1 MKMETDMS
9 AFAREYKR
17 RVPGRFMLVD
27 GSKLEEKI
35 GGQDLFVTKKLDG
48 VMQIICYEDGVAR
61 AFGTGGSETPHELP
75 CLSEMTAL
83 LQSRGI
89 TSALLAAE
97 LYAPLSAT
105 GRERVCDVAAA
116 LVDEKKKGELRL
128 AAFDLLEI
136 DDDDLSG
143 LPVEEK
149 MQRLRSLLRGG
160 IKVTV
165 VQSRLCPSVRE
176 VRQLYES
183 QVVRKGAEGLVVHS
197 SNGFVY
203 KVKPRHTIDVA
214 VIGYT
219 EGEGEHHE
227 KVRDLLTGVIATDGT
242 LRQIVS
248 VGGGMTEQER
258 ADLFN
263 RLKNSGAESEY
274 FETDSRGVAFQMV
287 RPEIVIEISAVD
299 FVTENSAGDPKQNML
314 LDYDNVTGYK
324 AVGKAPGVSL
334 HSATFV
340 RERTDKT
347 VCREDVREGQITDLC
362 EFSKGRTVDYSAL
375 PASTVLVRRVYKKT
389 RGLRT
394 AVHKF
399 VVWKTN
405 KEQTGTFPAYVLHH
419 TDYNYSRGEQLRRD
433 LRASDSLDQIM
444 MLLDEMILLN
454 IKKGW
459 EEII

>member
-48 VMQIICYEDGVAR
+48 VMQIVWYHDGIAR
-61 AFGTGGSETPHELP
+61 AFGTGGNETPQEIP
-75 CLSEMTAL
+75 CLKELASL
-83 LQSRGI
+83 LLAGGV
-89 TSALLAAE
+89 TSALLVAE
-97 LYAPLSAT
+97 LYAPLST
-105 GRERVCDVAAA
+105 KGRERVCDVATA
-116 LVDEKKKGELRL
+116 LADKNLNGELRL
-128 AAFDLLEI
+128 AAFDLLEVN
-136 DDDDLSG
+136 DEDLSS
-143 LPVEEK
+143 LPVSEK
-149 MQRLRSLLRGG
+149 MQCLRSILRGG
-160 IKVTV
+160 MKVTV

-219 EGEGEHHE
+219 EGEGEHRE
-227 KVRDLLTGVIATDGT
+227 KVRDLLTGVIAPDGT
-242 LRQIVS
+242 LRQIVA

-263 RLKNSGAESEY
+263 RLRNAGAESEY

-287 RPEIVIEISAVD
+287 RPEIVVEISAVD
-299 FVTENSAGDPKQNML
+299 FVTESSAGEPKLNML
-314 LDYDNVTGYK
+314 LDYDDVAGYK
-324 AVGKAPGVSL
+324 AVGKTPGVSL

-419 TDYNYSRGEQLRRD
+419 TDYNYSRREQLRRD
-433 LRASDSLDQIM
+433 LRGSDSLDQIM
-444 MLLDEMILLN
+444 MLLDEMIQLN
-454 IKKGW
+454 IRKGW